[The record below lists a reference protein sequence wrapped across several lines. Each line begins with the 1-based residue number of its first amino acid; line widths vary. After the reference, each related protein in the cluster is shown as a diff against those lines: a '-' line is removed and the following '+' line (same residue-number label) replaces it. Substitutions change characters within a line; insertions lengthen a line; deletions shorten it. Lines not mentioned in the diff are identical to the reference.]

1 MTWQVDVA
9 ESAQKYLKRIP
20 EKDSLRIKTAV
31 REMTVNPYTGD
42 VTKLKG
48 DLVWRR
54 RVGSYRIFFEIYES
68 SKAVR
73 VYGIERRGSN
83 TY

>member
-1 MTWQVDVA
+1 MSWQVDVA
-9 ESAQKYLKRIP
+9 GGVKKYLTRIP
-20 EKDSLRIKTAV
+20 QKDSLRIKTAL
-31 REMTVNPYTGD
+31 RELAQNPYTGD
-42 VTKLKG
+42 IEKLKG

-68 SKAVR
+68 IRAVR
-73 VYGIERRGSN
+73 VYGVERRGSN

>member
-1 MTWQVDVA
+1 MLWRIDLA
-9 ESAQKYLKRIP
+9 ESANKFLTRIP
-20 EKDSLRIKTAV
+20 LKDCTRIKAV
-31 REMTVNPYTGD
+31 LQRMVENPYEGD
-42 VTKLKG
+42 IGKLKG
-48 DLVWRR
+48 DLVWCR

-68 SKAVR
+68 TRIAR

>member
-1 MTWQVDVA
+1 MSWHVELA
-9 ESAQKYLKRIP
+9 KSARKFLFRVPK
-20 EKDSLRIKTAV
+20 KDASRIKTALN
-31 REMTVNPYTGD
+31 EMVQNPYAGD
-42 VTKLKG
+42 IVKLKG

-54 RVGSYRIFFEIYES
+54 RVGSYRVFFEIYES
-68 SKAVR
+68 SRSVR